1 MKKTQKAETFAGI
14 IIWVF
19 ILSFVMLWIV
29 SILNFSWDI
38 TKKYDTE
45 NRKLVLTQNLKR
57 ITQRID
63 TSELSQN
70 ELFFLNKNTALW
82 VFEIVRPEECINN
95 LPPLSDTSSCFD
107 NRYIDALW
115 NTVENI
121 KDYSGDIF
129 TQDIKIIYEDTS
141 LWITNKLIDVKIN
154 TYLQ

>member
-38 TKKYDTE
+38 TKKCDIE

>member
-38 TKKYDTE
+38 TKKYDIE

>member
-1 MKKTQKAETFAGI
+1 
-14 IIWVF
+14 
-19 ILSFVMLWIV
+19 MLWIV

-38 TKKYDTE
+38 TKKYDIE